1 MIEVKNLEVVLEKI
15 NRKKKAVIAAIRKGL
30 REGLYKYEDYIVSN
44 MLSGRKA
51 PNYGL
56 RRVSGIAAGS
66 LKVKLKQGVVNNTV
80 IGNLT
85 VARRAWYLKI
95 HEKGEYIKPH
105 SRTSKKG
112 KTYQVKSYYVR
123 KRIYMYEKFKTK
135 GRQFID
141 NRITI
146 NLQRLR

>member
-1 MIEVKNLEVVLEKI
+1 MIKIKNLNVVLNKL
-15 NRKKKAVIAAIRKGL
+15 RLKKQQIRSAIEKGL
-30 REGLYKYEDYIVSN
+30 REGLRKYQDFVTFD
-44 MLSGRKA
+44 MLSGRKRS
-51 PNYGL
+51 NYGL
-56 RRVSGIAAGS
+56 RRVSGVAAGS
-66 LKVKLKQGVVNNTV
+66 LDVTTKIKKNLI

-95 HEKGEYIKPH
+95 HQGVNYNGPIP
-105 SRTSKKG
+105 
-112 KTYQVKSYYVR
+112 
-123 KRIYMYEKFKTK
+123 KRLYMYEKFRTK